1 MVPDPL
7 QRVELGRIGRQV
19 EDFHVFSVVG
29 KPQPNGF
36 VFVVR
41 GIVLDQIDLARI
53 VTAQRSFQIL
63 DIGLGVEDLLE
74 VVQEPGRLKL
84 DGTEDF

>member
-1 MVPDPL
+1 MAPDPL

-63 DIGLGVEDLLE
+63 DIGLGVENLLE
-74 VVQEPGRLKL
+74 VVKKPGRVKL